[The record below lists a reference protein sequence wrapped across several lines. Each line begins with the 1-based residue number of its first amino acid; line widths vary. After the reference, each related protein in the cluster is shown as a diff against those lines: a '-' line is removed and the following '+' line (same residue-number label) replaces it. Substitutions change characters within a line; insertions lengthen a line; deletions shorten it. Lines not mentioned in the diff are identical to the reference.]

1 MLDKEE
7 IMSKILW
14 IINEKLAI
22 NEKKITSEEANIS
35 LLGKEIGFQARDLLM
50 IFNEIEELFSIKI
63 TEEVFEKHGFKTV
76 QDIVNLVEEL
86 C

>member
-1 MLDKEE
+1 MLEKEV
-7 IMSKILW
+7 IMSKVLW

-50 IFNEIEELFSIKI
+50 IFNEIEEMFSIKI